1 MKNWYA
7 VRVRSNREKA
17 VRDIWRMK
25 GIEEF
30 LPVVRRISRWSDRK
44 KTIEAPLFAG
54 YIFCRID
61 PARRMPVLTT
71 PGVVQ
76 LVGDGSGP
84 LPVDEGELAAVRRLA
99 ESGIAAAEW
108 SYLRAGERVAVEYG
122 PLAGLEGIVERGGD
136 RFRVV
141 VSLTLLQRSV
151 AVELEPECVRPVPG
165 YRRAACLPPAV

>member
-1 MKNWYA
+1 MENWFA

-17 VRDIWRMK
+17 VRDMWRMR

-30 LPVVRRISRWSDRK
+30 LPLVRRISRWSDRK
-44 KTIEAPLFAG
+44 KTTESPLFPG

-61 PARRMPVLTT
+61 AARRMPVLTT

-84 LPVDEGELAAVRRLA
+84 LPVEEGELAAVRRLA
-99 ESGIAAAEW
+99 ESGVPAAEW
-108 SYLRAGERVAVEYG
+108 PYLRAGERVAVDHG
-122 PLAGLEGIVERGGD
+122 PLAGLEGIVERSGD

-151 AVELEPECVRPVPG
+151 AVELEPECVRRVNG
-165 YRRAACLPPAV
+165 YRRAESLPPAV